1 MVTLTSRERFL
12 NCTFCLLIVM
22 CWSTILLA
30 DKFSIVILV
39 LTTVEGLLSTAV
51 EGLDQEQPVRRVSFN
66 KFATV
71 SHQSQL
77 IKFTVQLSKLW
88 QGLLGETRF
97 YKLSFWQKLGQYL
110 NEGLNGFTAIE
121 LIRGMKQRIQK

>member
-1 MVTLTSRERFL
+1 M
-12 NCTFCLLIVM
+12 
-22 CWSTILLA
+22 ILLA
-30 DKFSIVILV
+30 NKFSIVILV

-77 IKFTVQLSKLW
+77 IKFTVQLSKL
-88 QGLLGETRF
+88 
-97 YKLSFWQKLGQYL
+97 
-110 NEGLNGFTAIE
+110 
-121 LIRGMKQRIQK
+121 